1 MDADRLARL
10 TEQQR
15 VCLRLVYGTPDFKGD
30 RAAIWASSRAAVDQ
44 HIKAAMRVLG
54 VGDRRAAARMLAE
67 HEGAAEPVVM
77 REEQAAFRMVRE
89 REPLLPL
96 PYEGLRPTKVGWT
109 KRLAWISAIAVG
121 CMISFAALIAA
132 AEAFE
137 RYLKS

>member
-1 MDADRLARL
+1 MNREGLSRL

-15 VCLRLVYGTPDFKGD
+15 VCLRHVYAHLTSKEIAPLLGIEPN
-30 RAAIWASSRAAVDQ
+30 SVDQ
-44 HIKAAMRVLG
+44 HIKMAMRVLG
-54 VGDRRAAARMLAE
+54 VGERRAAARMLAE
-67 HEGAAEPVVM
+67 FEGAAEPVVM